1 LDQAHPALDV
11 HLQSESPLRLVADPG
26 VKEKNVMTRR
36 TDATRYAMKPSRW
49 VLFWRTFFPYQLYR
63 FAWINLRM
71 LRMIFKSHEG

>member
-1 LDQAHPALDV
+1 
-11 HLQSESPLRLVADPG
+11 
-26 VKEKNVMTRR
+26 MTRR